1 MVEQFGLAIILSE
14 EFNCPALISGII
26 NFLEGSILQ
35 AEELSI
41 TTVPA
46 SANLGAHSKDV
57 DPPAEN
63 KAMSGRKETAVFSP
77 TTWRELLPNTIFFP
91 TDLSEATRI
100 NSVNGK
106 FLSDRT

>member
-14 EFNCPALISGII
+14 VVQLACIDFRNNQFFG
-26 NFLEGSILQ
+26 GVILQ

-63 KAMSGRKETAVFSP
+63 KAMSGRKDTAVFSP

-91 TDLSEATRI
+91 TDLSDDENQFCKREISLRQT
-100 NSVNGK
+100 
-106 FLSDRT
+106 